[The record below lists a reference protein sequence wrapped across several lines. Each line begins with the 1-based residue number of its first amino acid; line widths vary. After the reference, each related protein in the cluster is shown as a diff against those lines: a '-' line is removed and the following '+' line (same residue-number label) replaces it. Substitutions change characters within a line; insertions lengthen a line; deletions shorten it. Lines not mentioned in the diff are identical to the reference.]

1 MKTALSLA
9 KALVFAGFLGL
20 AVISLAGE
28 AGRFLPLLDTV
39 NHFRPFLMAAALVLL
54 PGLFL
59 FFRRPHRYT
68 ATFWLAALT
77 FGLQG
82 AALAPELIRS
92 AVAENSTVERPAA
105 RADIVRLVSFNVWG
119 RNSEQADAVE
129 ALMALDADV
138 IVLQEMWR
146 KQRPIAERLA
156 KAYPYRADCIG
167 VSLCNIAVLSR
178 HPIARD
184 QVRLPVAQG
193 PARRLPS
200 PHIHDWTV
208 PLVRADLLVPIA
220 GRTVELSVFGTHL
233 TWPIQVPR
241 QRNQM
246 DQLARAVAA
255 ADRARSVVM
264 GDFNSTPWSYGLA
277 HLGAGLGLER
287 VSLALP
293 TWPAERRPQLLNAVS
308 RKLTTYGLDTT
319 PLKAPF
325 LPIDHAFIGEAFDPV
340 SVSRA
345 RLPGSDHHAVVVD
358 LAMRDA
364 EQ

>member
-1 MKTALSLA
+1 MKIALSLA
-9 KALVFAGFLGL
+9 KALVFMGFLGL
-20 AVISLAGE
+20 AAISLAGE
-28 AGRFLPLLDTV
+28 AGRFLPLFDTV
-39 NHFRPFLMAAALVLL
+39 NHFRPFLMAAALALL

-59 FFRRPHRYT
+59 FFRRPHRRT

-92 AVAENSTVERPAA
+92 AVAGGSTAERPLA
-105 RADIVRLVSFNVWG
+105 RTDVARVVSFNVWG
-119 RNSEQADAVE
+119 RNTEQADAVA
-129 ALMALDADV
+129 ALLALDADV

-146 KQRPIAERLA
+146 KQRPIAEKLA
-156 KAYPYRADCIG
+156 AAYPYRADCIG

-184 QVRLPVAQG
+184 QVRQPVAHAQDG
-193 PARRLPS
+193 RLLPS
-200 PHIHDWTV
+200 TRINDWTV

-246 DQLARAVAA
+246 NQLARAVAA
-255 ADRARSVVM
+255 ADRAHSVVI

-277 HLGAGLGLER
+277 HLDASLGLER

-293 TWPAERRPQLLNAVS
+293 TWPAERRPRLLNAVN
-308 RKLTTYGLDTT
+308 RTLTTYGLDTA

-325 LPIDHAFIGEAFDPV
+325 LPIDHAFVGSAFDPV

-345 RLPGSDHHAVVVD
+345 RLPGSDHHALVVD
-358 LAMRDA
+358 LAVRDR
-364 EQ
+364 E

>member
-1 MKTALSLA
+1 MRFGLLLA
-9 KALVFAGFLGL
+9 KSLVFVGFLGL
-20 AVISLAGE
+20 AAISLAGE
-28 AGRFLPLLDTV
+28 AGRFLPLFDTV
-39 NHFRPFLMAAALVLL
+39 NHFRPFLMAAAIVLL

-59 FFRRPHRYT
+59 FFRRPHRRT

-92 AVAENSTVERPAA
+92 AVAENSTAERPAA

-119 RNSEQADAVE
+119 RNSEQADAVA
-129 ALMALDADV
+129 ALLALDADV

-146 KQRPIAERLA
+146 KQRPIANRLA

-184 QVRLPVAQG
+184 QVRRPVAQEG
-193 PARRLPS
+193 GANPLPS
-200 PHIHDWTV
+200 TRLNDWTV
-208 PLVRADLLVPIA
+208 PLVRADLLVPLG

-255 ADRARSVVM
+255 ADRTHSVVM

-277 HLGAGLGLER
+277 HLDAGLGLER

-308 RKLTTYGLDTT
+308 RKLTAYGVDTT
-319 PLKAPF
+319 PLKVPF
-325 LPIDHAFIGEAFDPV
+325 LPIDHAFVGAAFDPV

-345 RLPGSDHHAVVVD
+345 RLPGSDHHALVVD
-358 LAMRDA
+358 LAVRA
-364 EQ
+364 GR